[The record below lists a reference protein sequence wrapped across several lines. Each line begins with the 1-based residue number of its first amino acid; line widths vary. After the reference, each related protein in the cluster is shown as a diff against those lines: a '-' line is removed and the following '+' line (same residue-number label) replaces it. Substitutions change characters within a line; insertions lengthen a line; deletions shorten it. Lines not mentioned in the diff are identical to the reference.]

1 MFISIVDIYIY
12 ICSNH
17 LNRQFV
23 SIIAKFRYRS
33 IICTLA
39 TLSPVSCHIC
49 SRFKQISFAL
59 QSSSKSIDRDTPTSW
74 VKLKAALIRVQTR
87 AKHRLTGSSF
97 DRSQRARMATQIRPF
112 RIIALIDVTT
122 GNSIRFSHFEYVV
135 T

>member
-1 MFISIVDIYIY
+1 MFISIVDIY

-33 IICTLA
+33 IICTLT
-39 TLSPVSCHIC
+39 TLSPVSC

-87 AKHRLTGSSF
+87 AEHRLTGSSF